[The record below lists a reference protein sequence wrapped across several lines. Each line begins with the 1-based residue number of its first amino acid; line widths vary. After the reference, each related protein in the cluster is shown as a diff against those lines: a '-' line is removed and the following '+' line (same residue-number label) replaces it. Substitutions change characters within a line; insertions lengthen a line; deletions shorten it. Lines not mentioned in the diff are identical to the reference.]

1 MKEAK
6 NEVGAVWK
14 RKKDLDRFMSARDGD
29 MWVSPFQCD
38 TCWFVNIEGREPVK
52 ELKMDERLLGYIR
65 RANLDMMWSRE
76 PGTVVGSYRQLVK
89 VNRFCDELGMTRL
102 DVKRGPWPVK
112 DGCGFRLAIVML
124 RASQEKGRNDSSY
137 VQYDS
142 IRKIRTGFS
151 NAYESSAL
159 GNEVGFSFRGEKGKA
174 FKFSD
179 CETESKFFIK
189 FMRGLEL
196 RMGRNVQSNVGLDH
210 NILLAINRNFD
221 KALADELVSPIRKRM
236 IIMLGGYL
244 NLCFGASLRGNEGF
258 YLEGS
263 SLTTMIKVG
272 STKEEKDKGI
282 GHVCAPLLGRFKTET
297 GEDKYVAVLA
307 NESKSGLKFRLW
319 MERLVWLLV
328 KEGKEKR
335 AGPAFCKEDGTMLR
349 SYELDWEF
357 HKALK
362 VVQLERPDLI
372 PEETDV
378 VSMYGTYRSLR
389 RGSLTRATEEGIKG
403 TDLEMINRW
412 RKFENNKGGKPHMS
426 MREHYLEIK
435 LVIKRTLAYSKAL

>member
-1 MKEAK
+1 
-6 NEVGAVWK
+6 VWK
-14 RKKDLDRFMSARDGD
+14 RKKDAGRFMTAREGD

-38 TCWFVNIEGREPVK
+38 RCWFVNLEKREPIAGLRV
-52 ELKMDERLLGYIR
+52 DDRLLGYIR
-65 RANLDMMWSRE
+65 RVNLDIMWSRE
-76 PGTVVGSYRQLVK
+76 PGTVLGSYRQLVK
-89 VNRFCDELGMTRL
+89 MNKLCNDLGMSNINI
-102 DVKRGPWPVK
+102 KRGPWPVE
-112 DGCGFRLAIVML
+112 DNCGFRLAIIML

-151 NAYESSAL
+151 NAYETSAE
-159 GNEVGFSFRGEKGKA
+159 GNEIGFAFRGEKGKS
-174 FKFSD
+174 FRFSR
-179 CETESKFFIK
+179 CETESRLFVK

-196 RMGRNVQSNVGLDH
+196 RMGRNIQSNVGLDH
-210 NILLAINRNFD
+210 NILLSINRSLD
-221 KALADELVSPIRKRM
+221 KELADIHVSASRKRTV
-236 IIMLGGYL
+236 IMVGAYL

-263 SLTTMIKVG
+263 SLASMIRVG
-272 STKEEKDKGI
+272 STEEEVKKGI

-297 GEDKYVAVLA
+297 GEDKHVAVLA

-319 MERLVWLLV
+319 LERLVWILV
-328 KEGKEKR
+328 REGKDR
-335 AGPAFCKEDGTMLR
+335 ISGPAFCRVDGTMLR
-349 SYELDWEF
+349 SYEIDWEF

-372 PEETDV
+372 PEETNV
-378 VSMYGTYRSLR
+378 VDMYGTYRSLR

-403 TDLEMINRW
+403 TDLDMINRW
-412 RKFENNKGGKPHMS
+412 RKFESNKGGKPHMS

-435 LVIKRTLAYSKAL
+435 LVIKRMLAYSKAL